1 MDTFACAEKLRV
13 KSGEK
18 LYYESIDEL
27 WEISQDIVLP
37 NFYLITLSNS
47 SEHSLLQIAKETP
60 IEILEQSSYPPH
72 EIAELIRVTRGLSGK
87 TP

>member
-13 KSGEK
+13 KSEEK
-18 LYYESIDEL
+18 
-27 WEISQDIVLP
+27 
-37 NFYLITLSNS
+37 
-47 SEHSLLQIAKETP
+47 LQIAKDSP

-72 EIAELIRVTRGLSGK
+72 EIAELIRVTRGLSEK